1 MELDKYLQMLKSFL
15 EEKKEEVIKNL
26 NTEYERLLK
35 NRLNELE
42 EVKRKV
48 LKELS

>member
-1 MELDKYLQMLKSFL
+1 VELDKYLQMLKSSL
-15 EEKKEEVIKNL
+15 KEKKDEVIKSL

-42 EVKRKV
+42 EVKRKI